1 MSDGSNIQWVGA
13 TTGMKGATANPIRA
27 RGNEDGK
34 QGWICTRVSPACTN
48 CYASD
53 MNQNRYYGT
62 GHEYTVPNLE
72 KVTPYLEPKVLQQ
85 VIGWRKP
92 REIFWCSMTD
102 LFGEWVPDAWIDQVF
117 ATIALTPHHRH
128 IVLTKRVERAA
139 EYLASDPRNRIL
151 HLLYSET
158 PATLIDRVAGPR
170 AVGKSMRETTLS
182 LLDPWPLPNTII
194 GASVENQEW
203 ADKRRPAME
212 RIAGLGWP
220 TWVSNEPGLGPI
232 DWTGWEFL
240 RWMVSGGESGSR
252 LKVRPYALEWARQS
266 RDWCAANSIPW
277 FFKQT
282 GSRVMGRPEREP
294 LLSRWIMAD
303 GSEWVPPVIGNH
315 AVPPNAVGWV
325 ASHKGGELAGIPD
338 DLRIRETVALL

>member
-1 MSDGSNIQWVGA
+1 MSDGTAIQWA
-13 TTGMKGATANPIRA
+13 SATANPIRA

-62 GHEYTVPNLE
+62 GHEYTVPNLAR
-72 KVTPYLEPKVLQQ
+72 VTPYLEPKVVQQ
-85 VIGWRKP
+85 VISWRKP

-128 IVLTKRVERAA
+128 IVLTKRAERAA
-139 EYLASDPRNRIL
+139 DYLGDTGLERLIGLMAHDHQKPPCQGCE
-151 HLLYSET
+151 HL
-158 PATLIDRVAGPR
+158 PPP
-170 AVGKSMRETTLS
+170 
-182 LLDPWPLPNTII
+182 PWPPPNTII

-212 RIAGLGWP
+212 RIAQLGWP

-232 DWTGWEFL
+232 DWTGWEFT
-240 RWMVSGGESGSR
+240 RWMVSGGESGSKA
-252 LKVRPYALEWARQS
+252 KVRPYALEWARQS
-266 RDWCAANSIPW
+266 RDWCAANGVPW
-277 FFKQT
+277 FCKQL
-282 GSRVMGRPEREP
+282 GSAPFEVTQRVAGIGVYPS
-294 LLSRWIMAD
+294 SRAARTYRD
-303 GSEWVPPVIGNH
+303 DPVLMNLKH
-315 AVPPNAVGWV
+315 
-325 ASHKGGELAGIPD
+325 HKGGAIDEWPA
-338 DLRIRETVALL
+338 DLRVREMPV